1 MMSDRELID
10 SLRRL
15 KVETGSIA
23 CLGCGYEH
31 NCSVHGCR
39 IMRVAAERLEQL
51 ASAVGR
57 QEVMVYR
64 DGG

>member
-1 MMSDRELID
+1 MTDKELIAA
-10 SLRRL
+10 LRRL
-15 KVETGSIA
+15 KVQTGSIA

-39 IMRVAAERLEQL
+39 IMRLAAERLEQL
-51 ASAVGR
+51 AGPSAR

>member
-1 MMSDRELID
+1 MNDRELIA

-15 KVETGSIA
+15 KVETGSIS

-39 IMRVAAERLEQL
+39 IMRAAAERLEQL
-51 ASAVGR
+51 TGAVGQ

>member
-1 MMSDRELID
+1 MNDRELIA

-15 KVETGSIA
+15 KVETGSIS
-23 CLGCGYEH
+23 CMGCGYEH

-39 IMRVAAERLEQL
+39 IMRAAAERLEQL
-51 ASAVGR
+51 TGAVGR
-57 QEVMVYR
+57 QEVLVYR

>member
-1 MMSDRELID
+1 MTDKELIAA
-10 SLRRL
+10 LRRL
-15 KVETGSIA
+15 RVQTGSIA

-31 NCSVHGCR
+31 NCSVHGCH
-39 IMRVAAERLEQL
+39 IMRLAAERLDQL
-51 ASAVGR
+51 AGPPTR